1 MEQEP
6 VILVVDDDEYS
17 RLFLMELLS
26 GNGCIVHEASDGLE
40 AAKKLQKHSY
50 DLIITDLRLG
60 DTSGMDVLQEVMRQ
74 SYKAEVVLV
83 TAYGTIESAVE
94 AIKLGAFDY
103 LTKPFDTDR
112 VLITIQRALERK
124 NLKRQIAALQTQL
137 EDKYSHQR
145 IIAESPQMR
154 RILDLID
161 TVCMTDSTVLIQG
174 ESGTGKELIARAI
187 HFSGPRA
194 SKPFVAVN
202 CAALP
207 ESLLE
212 SELFGH
218 AKGAFTGAHQEKKG
232 LMEEADG
239 GTLLLD
245 EIGDMPLSIQPKLLR
260 VLEEG
265 KIRKVGGNIM
275 REVDV
280 RVIASTNKDLETLV
294 ENGAF
299 RNDLFFRLNVIP
311 IVTSPLRERKED
323 ILPLANHLLG
333 LYSKKMNKEII
344 GISPEAVDI
353 LLCHPLRGNV
363 RELENLIE
371 RAVTVNRS
379 TSLEAADLA
388 FAIHPGNI
396 LSGKRAYEREDLPLS
411 RVSKMLERERDA
423 VEKQHIL
430 KVLEKNGW
438 NQSQTAKELGISRT
452 TLWSKMKKHGIEGP
466 R

>member
-17 RLFLMELLS
+17 RLFLTELLS

-40 AAKKLQKHSY
+40 AAEKLQKHSY

-60 DTSGMDVLQEVMRQ
+60 DTSGMDVLQEVTRQ
-74 SYKAEVVLV
+74 SYKSEVVLV

-194 SKPFVAVN
+194 HKPFVAVN

-260 VLEEG
+260 VFEEG
-265 KIRKVGGNIM
+265 KIRKVGSNIM
-275 REVDV
+275 IEVDV
-280 RVIASTNKDLETLV
+280 RVIAATNRDLETLV

-311 IVTSPLRERKED
+311 IVTPPLRERKED

-333 LYSKKMNKEII
+333 VYSKKMNKEII

-411 RVSKMLERERDA
+411 RVNKMLERERDA